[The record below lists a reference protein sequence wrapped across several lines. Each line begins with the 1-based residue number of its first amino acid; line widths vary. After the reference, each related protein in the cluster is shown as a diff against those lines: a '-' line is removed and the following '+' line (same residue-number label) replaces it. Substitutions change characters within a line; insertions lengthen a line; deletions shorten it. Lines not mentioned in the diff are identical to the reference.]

1 MIVNIIIIAAIVIVA
16 IKEYKT
22 FKLALSYEEDKRK
35 RKNGKD
41 S

>member
-22 FKLALSYEEDKRK
+22 FKLALSYGEDKEEEKEWK
-35 RKNGKD
+35 R
-41 S
+41 